1 MLDDDRRK
9 AMTAIGNGRHPRRL
23 RPIGR
28 KGQLVTLT
36 MPKDAPCRPVPAAA
50 AKAKY
55 MTGERILTQH
65 ALRLR
70 RQAVEPLAHVGGTR
84 RQPHWGARRQ
94 TRSSQHFDN
103 LPQRLGA
110 DLAAQTHPPPTPR
123 RDLDDALAIRPP
135 RPTVIGRDLDRH
147 PLFYQNRVFIPRA
160 PAPCAVQRDKWFR
173 SRLGPSARPKT
184 GPPASGRCWN
194 NDHRQPVFGL
204 RRARPRRAR
213 SRR

>member
-1 MLDDDRRK
+1 MSPGPRGRRESKIHDRRTDPDP
-9 AMTAIGNGRHPRRL
+9 ARSAPAPPGCRTPCACRWHP
-23 RPIGR
+23 PPA
-28 KGQLVTLT
+28 TLGC
-36 MPKDAPCRPVPAAA
+36 PPAD
-50 AKAKY
+50 
-55 MTGERILTQH
+55 
-65 ALRLR
+65 
-70 RQAVEPLAHVGGTR
+70 
-84 RQPHWGARRQ
+84 
-94 TRSSQHFDN
+94 RSSQHFDN

-160 PAPCAVQRDKWFR
+160 PPPCAVRRDRWFR

-213 SRR
+213 FRR